1 MRAKNTPNQYGKFAD
16 KYCSDLVK
24 YLYLDLILT
33 HIRPATVLP
42 LLFLATAISTSVRA
56 QEPPTKVFEYRDIPL
71 SWIFEEWRRRGNNA
85 NTYLCACDRDI
96 CDTRPG
102 WPFRTFRTGQA
113 LPVLGEY
120 NMNVAQQEGFIC
132 GLRQ

>member
-16 KYCSDLVK
+16 KYCSELVK
-24 YLYLDLILT
+24 YSYLDLILT
-33 HIRPATVLP
+33 HIRLAAVLP

-71 SWIFEEWRRRGNNA
+71 SWIFEEWRRKGNNA
-85 NTYLCACDRDI
+85 NTYICACDRDV

-120 NMNVAQQEGFIC
+120 NMNVAQQKGFIC
-132 GLRQ
+132 GLR

>member
-24 YLYLDLILT
+24 YSYLDLILT

-71 SWIFEEWRRRGNNA
+71 SWIFEEWRRKGNNA
-85 NTYLCACDRDI
+85 NTYICACDRDI

-120 NMNVAQQEGFIC
+120 NMNVAQQKGFIC
-132 GLRQ
+132 GLR

>member
-24 YLYLDLILT
+24 YSYLDLILT

-71 SWIFEEWRRRGNNA
+71 SWIFEEWRRKGNNA
-85 NTYLCACDRDI
+85 NTYICACDRDI

-102 WPFRTFRTGQA
+102 WPFRVFRTGQSI
-113 LPVLGEY
+113 PVLGEY
-120 NMNVAQQEGFIC
+120 NLAGARRNGFVC
-132 GLRQ
+132 GRR